1 LFFLPRARFFRNSPG
16 MKLLVF
22 FLLLGTVAWGQ
33 VPLRVG
39 VVGLTHD
46 HVHQILREATGPTI
60 RIVGIVE
67 PNQALAQRHFQRYG
81 LPDSLL
87 FSSLDELLRRARPE
101 AVCAYGSIAEH
112 RAVVEACAPRGVHV
126 MVEKPLAFRLDD
138 ARAMEK
144 LATRHRIHLLT
155 NYETT
160 WYASHA
166 AAYRLLHEEKALG
179 AVRKVVVHD
188 GHRGPQEIGCSPE
201 FLGWLTTPEG
211 NGGGALIDFGCY
223 GANLM
228 SWLMQGQ
235 RPLAVTAVTQQSKPD
250 VYPRVD
256 DEATI
261 LLTYPHAQAV
271 VQASWNWPFDRKDIE
286 IYGQTGY
293 AFADKQPELRI
304 RRADQPGAERRVP
317 APPLPAAEREP
328 FGYLAAVVRGQLK
341 PAGTD
346 LSSLPL
352 NVLVVE
358 ILDAARQS
366 ARTGQTVRLK

>member
-1 LFFLPRARFFRNSPG
+1 
-16 MKLLVF
+16 MKPLLL
-22 FLLLGTVAWGQ
+22 FLLLVSHVLLAQT
-33 VPLRVG
+33 PLRVG
-39 VVGLTHD
+39 VAGLTHD
-46 HVHQILREATGPTI
+46 HVHQILREAKGPTI
-60 RIVGIVE
+60 RIVGVVE
-67 PNQALAQRHFQRYG
+67 PNRALAQRHFQRYG

-87 FSSLDELLRRARPE
+87 FSSLDELLTKAQPE

-126 MVEKPLAFRLDD
+126 MVEKPLAFRLED

-144 LATRHRIHLLT
+144 LATQHRIQLLT

-160 WYASHA
+160 WYPSHA
-166 AAYRLLHEEKALG
+166 AAYRLLHEERALG
-179 AVRKVVVHD
+179 EIRKVVVHD
-188 GHRGPQEIGCSPE
+188 GHRGPREIGCSPE

-223 GANLM
+223 GADLM
-228 SWLMQGQ
+228 SWLMKGQ
-235 RPLAVTAVTQQSKPD
+235 RPLTVTAVTQQSKPD

-261 LLTYPHAQAV
+261 LLTYPTAQAV
-271 VQASWNWPFDRKDIE
+271 IQASWNWPFDRKDIE

-293 AFADKQPELRI
+293 AFADRRPELRI
-304 RRADQPGAERRVP
+304 RRADQGTTEKTVP
-317 APPLPAAEREP
+317 VPPLPATERDP
-328 FGYLAAVVRGQLK
+328 FGYLAAVIRGQIK

-346 LSSLPL
+346 LSALPL

-358 ILDAARQS
+358 ILDAARTS
-366 ARTGQTVRLK
+366 ARTGQTVRLQ

>member
-1 LFFLPRARFFRNSPG
+1 
-16 MKLLVF
+16 MKRSLF
-22 FLLLGTVAWGQ
+22 FLLLLSQTLLAQ
-33 VPLRVG
+33 TPLRVG
-39 VVGLTHD
+39 VAGLTHD
-46 HVHQILREATGPTI
+46 HVHQILREARGPNV
-60 RIVGIVE
+60 RIVGVVE
-67 PNQALAQRHFQRYG
+67 PNRELARRHFQRYG

-87 FSSLDELLRRARPE
+87 FSSLDELIQKTQPE

-112 RAVVEACAPRGVHV
+112 RAVVEACAPKGVHV

-138 ARAMEK
+138 ARAMAQ
-144 LATRHRIHLLT
+144 LANQYRIQLLT

-160 WYASHA
+160 WYPSHA
-166 AAYRLLHEEKALG
+166 AAYRLLHDEKALG
-179 AVRKVVVHD
+179 DLRKVVVHD
-188 GHRGPQEIGCSPE
+188 GHRGPREIGCSAE
-201 FLGWLTTPEG
+201 FLSWLTTPEG

-228 SWLMQGQ
+228 SWLMRGQ
-235 RPLAVTAVTQQSKPD
+235 RPLSVTAVTQQSKPD

-293 AFADKQPELRI
+293 VFANKRPELRI
-304 RRADQPGAERRVP
+304 RRSDQTGTERTVP
-317 APPLPAAEREP
+317 IAPLPATERDP
-328 FGYLAAVVRGQLK
+328 FAYLAAVVRGQVK

-346 LSSLPL
+346 LSALPL

-358 ILDAARQS
+358 ILDAARTS
-366 ARTGQTVRLK
+366 ARTGQTVRLP